1 MAHNPYMDIMNVQ
14 GEKDL
19 EENLFIE
26 AIEAFGVEVW
36 YLPRTLINV
45 EELYYEPQQVIFES
59 AKKIDVYIKE
69 QMGFAGG
76 GDILTKFGIQIRDEC
91 TLQMSVKVFREI
103 FADVPDY
110 HNPHE
115 GDLIVLVLDNEL
127 VSTKRMYFQIK
138 FIQDEAMFY
147 PLGRMI
153 MYEFSVELFDLA
165 GELFR
170 TGNPKIDSINVN
182 YPVSNVATTA
192 PDDTA
197 TIETREGGVIDWSE
211 DNPFSEDF

>member
-1 MAHNPYMDIMNVQ
+1 MAHNQYFDLLNVQ
-14 GEKDL
+14 SEKDL
-19 EENLFIE
+19 EEDLFIE
-26 AIEAFGVEVW
+26 SIEAFGVEVW

-45 EELYYEPQQVIFES
+45 EQLYYEPQQVIFES
-59 AKKIDVYIKE
+59 AKKIDVYLKE
-69 QMGFAGG
+69 SMGFVGG

-91 TLQMSVKVFREI
+91 TLQTSVRKFRESFVNI
-103 FADVPDY
+103 PDY

-115 GDLIVLVLDNEL
+115 GDLIVLILDNEPANL
-127 VSTKRMYFQIK
+127 KRMYFQIK

-170 TGNPKIDSINVN
+170 TGNAEIDSINKN
-182 YPVSNVATTA
+182 YPVSNVATTS

-197 TIETREGGVIDWSE
+197 TIESRKNSVIDWGE
-211 DNPFSEDF
+211 DNPFSENF